1 MRKFQRVCVF
11 CASSPGTDPEITDT
25 TIELG
30 ELLVDRDIELVYGGG
45 AVGLM
50 GLIADTVMSRGGRVT
65 GIIPTDLFDDEVGHG
80 SLTAL
85 EKVDSMHTRKA
96 LMYDMS
102 DAFIALPGGFGT
114 LDELAET
121 LTWNQLGI
129 MAKPVGLL
137 NVNGFWQPFLDQ
149 LDMMVDRTI
158 LKPSNRQI
166 LLAHRDPAALLD
178 ALSRHRTSTESKW
191 DLTPTEGG
199 PLTRKQSD
207 AQHPADSTFGITD
220 SSDNTDDYIEE
231 IRGR

>member
-1 MRKFQRVCVF
+1 MHQFRRVCVF
-11 CASSPGTDPEITDT
+11 CASSPGIDPAITDAT
-25 TIELG
+25 VELG
-30 ELLVDRDIELVYGGG
+30 RLLVERDIELVYGGG

-65 GIIPTDLFDDEVGHG
+65 GIIPTDLFDDEVGHE

-85 EKVDSMHTRKA
+85 ERVDSMHSRKA
-96 LMYDMS
+96 LMYELS

-149 LDMMVDRTI
+149 LDMMVERAI
-158 LKPSNRQI
+158 LKRSNRRT
-166 LLAHRDPAALLD
+166 LLAHQSPAALLD

-191 DLTPTEGG
+191 
-199 PLTRKQSD
+199 
-207 AQHPADSTFGITD
+207 
-220 SSDNTDDYIEE
+220 
-231 IRGR
+231 IRA